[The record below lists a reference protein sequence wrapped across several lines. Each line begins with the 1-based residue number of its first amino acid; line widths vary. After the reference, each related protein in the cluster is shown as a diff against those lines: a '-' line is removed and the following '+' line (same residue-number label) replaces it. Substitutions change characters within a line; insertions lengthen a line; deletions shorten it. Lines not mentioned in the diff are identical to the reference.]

1 MFLVN
6 ETMVEWVN
14 NEIYKKGFDTSLY
27 FVRSYD
33 EYEWGWIVEINPELP
48 TLDIAFLNDKLTGTL
63 FVHRNGYM
71 LDEYSVHCYVIDDED
86 DVDFCIYD
94 ALDKF
99 RAIAIIDRSYN
110 WREFKDKGIP
120 YKELEPADE

>member
-6 ETMVEWVN
+6 ETMIEWVN

-33 EYEWGWIVEINPELP
+33 EYEWGWIVEINPDSP
-48 TLDIAFLNDKLTGTL
+48 ILDIAFLNEKLTGTL
-63 FVHRNGYM
+63 FVYRNGYL
-71 LDEYSVHCYVIDDED
+71 LDEYNLACAIVDED
-86 DVDFCIYD
+86 DVNFIRYD
-94 ALDKF
+94 MSDKF
-99 RAIAIIDRSYN
+99 KAVAVTDRFYN

-120 YKELEPADE
+120 YKDVETEDE